1 MSLPGRYCQRH
12 DAGPAMLPAPGKRGL
27 AVAFVCLL
35 IGGCERI
42 PSGPVQAARH
52 DGHGEMAAGLSPSEI
67 AQSLDALRSRTASWH
82 NPDKAVAAGYTL
94 PVGCTDERTEGLSEP
109 VARGMGFHTLKPT
122 LIDGRTQLLDPEL
135 IVYALEPA
143 SGKLKLAGFDYFIPG
158 AFYPGPASVDYPG
171 QPPVLEGLGT
181 PLLWNDAHAGWIAHI
196 WPWLHNPD
204 GMFDNFNSNVALC
217 ECEIS
222 PTTPLC
228 TP

>member
-1 MSLPGRYCQRH
+1 MLLSPHYRPMHATGSGMFKVAGR
-12 DAGPAMLPAPGKRGL
+12 RGL
-27 AVAFVCLL
+27 LLALAFVL

-42 PSGPVQAARH
+42 PSGPALATSH
-52 DGHGEMAAGLSPSEI
+52 DHGEFAANLSPSEI
-67 AQSLDALRSRTASWH
+67 AQSLKALRAHTAGWH
-82 NPDKAVAAGYTL
+82 HPDKAEAAGYTL
-94 PVGCTDERTEGLSEP
+94 PVGCTDERTEGLSAFD
-109 VARGMGFHTLKPT
+109 ARGMGFHTLNPG
-122 LIDGRTQLLDPEL
+122 LIDAQSRLLDPEL